1 VNGNEGDPAR
11 RREEVEV
18 KLPCADL
25 DRVRGKLQNLGAT
38 VLKPLHFEAN
48 DLYDDPE
55 GRLAASG
62 RALRLRRAGDAALL
76 TYKGPARFAGGVKTR
91 EERETRVS
99 DPEETE
105 AILIALGWARRFRYE
120 KKREE
125 WTLEGCA
132 VALDQTPIGNYV
144 EVEGDPRGI
153 RRAVVA
159 LGLDFADAVPYTY
172 ARLYAERRK
181 EDPTLPTDMVF
192 RDRKA

>member
-1 VNGNEGDPAR
+1 VIGSEGDPLA

-18 KLPCADL
+18 KLPCEDL
-25 DRVRGKLQNLGAT
+25 DRAREKLRVLGAT
-38 VLKPLHFEAN
+38 LRAPLHFESN

-62 RALRLRRAGDAALL
+62 RVLRLRRAGETALL

-99 DPEETE
+99 NPEETE

-125 WTLEGCA
+125 WTLEGCV
-132 VALDQTPIGNYV
+132 VALDQTPIGNFI
-144 EVEGDPRGI
+144 EVEGHPQGI

-181 EDPTLPTDMVF
+181 DDPSLPADMVF
-192 RDRKA
+192 RDRKT

>member
-1 VNGNEGDPAR
+1 MNGNEGDSPR

-25 DRVRGKLQNLGAT
+25 DRARRKLGELGAA
-38 VLKPLHFEAN
+38 VRNPLHFESN

-55 GRLAASG
+55 GHLAASG
-62 RALRLRRAGDAALL
+62 RVLRLRRAGDAALL

-91 EERETRVS
+91 EERETQVS
-99 DPEETE
+99 DPVETE
-105 AILIALGWARRFRYE
+105 AILIGLGFARRFRYE

-132 VALDQTPIGNYV
+132 VALDQTPIGNFV

-181 EDPTLPTDMVF
+181 EDPTLPPDMIFVK
-192 RDRKA
+192 RPH

>member
-1 VNGNEGDPAR
+1 MPKYVLAYHGGSMPETEADQAAVMGAWGAWFGVLGDAVVDVGNPT
-11 RREEVEV
+11 
-18 KLPCADL
+18 
-25 DRVRGKLQNLGAT
+25 GASKT
-38 VLKPLHFEAN
+38 LKSDGSVTDYL
-48 DLYDDPE
+48 
-55 GRLAASG
+55 
-62 RALRLRRAGDAALL
+62 LRLRRAGDTALL

-91 EERETRVS
+91 EERETGVS

-105 AILIALGWARRFRYE
+105 AILIALGWTRRFRYE

-132 VALDQTPIGNYV
+132 VALDQTPIGNFV
-144 EVEGDPRGI
+144 EVEGDPPGI

-181 EDPTLPTDMVF
+181 EDPKLPADMIF
-192 RDRKA
+192 QDRKA

>member
-1 VNGNEGDPAR
+1 MNGNEGDPSP

-25 DRVRGKLQNLGAT
+25 DRVRGKLGDLGAT
-38 VLKPLHFEAN
+38 VRNPLHFESN
-48 DLYDDPE
+48 DLYDDVE
-55 GRLAASG
+55 GHLAASG
-62 RALRLRRAGDAALL
+62 RVLRLRRAGDTALL

-105 AILIALGWARRFRYE
+105 AILIALGWTRRFRYE

-132 VALDQTPIGNYV
+132 VALDQTPIGNFA

-153 RRAVVA
+153 RLAVVA

-181 EDPTLPTDMVF
+181 NDPSLPADMVF
-192 RDRKA
+192 LENPR

>member
-1 VNGNEGDPAR
+1 MSNEGAPAR
-11 RREEVEV
+11 PREEVEI
-18 KLPCADL
+18 KLPYEDL
-25 DRVRGKLQNLGAT
+25 DQARERLRDLGAT
-38 VLKPLHFEAN
+38 VRNPLHFESN
-48 DLYDDPE
+48 DLYDDKE
-55 GRLAASG
+55 GGLAASG
-62 RALRLRRAGDAALL
+62 RALRLRRAGDTALL

-105 AILIALGWARRFRYE
+105 AILIALGWVRRFRYE

-132 VALDQTPIGNYV
+132 VALDQTPIGNFI

-181 EDPTLPTDMVF
+181 GDPTLPPDMVF
-192 RDRKA
+192 RDRPL

>member
-1 VNGNEGDPAR
+1 MTGGEGDPPR

-25 DRVRGKLQNLGAT
+25 DRARGRLRDLGAAIRT
-38 VLKPLHFEAN
+38 PLHFESN

-55 GRLAASG
+55 GRLAGSG
-62 RALRLRRAGDAALL
+62 RALRLRRAGDTALL
-76 TYKGPARFAGGVKTR
+76 TYKGPARFAGSVKTR
-91 EERETRVS
+91 EERESRVS
-99 DPEETE
+99 DPEEIE
-105 AILIALGWARRFRYE
+105 AILTALGWIRRFRYE

-132 VALDQTPIGNYV
+132 VALDQTPIGNFV
-144 EVEGDPRGI
+144 EVEGDPAGI

-172 ARLYAERRK
+172 ARLYADRRR
-181 EDPTLPTDMVF
+181 EDPALPPDMIF
-192 RDRKA
+192 R

>member
-1 VNGNEGDPAR
+1 MNGKEGDPPR
-11 RREEVEV
+11 PREEIEV

-25 DRVRGKLQNLGAT
+25 DRARERLRDLGAT
-38 VLKPLHFEAN
+38 VRNPLHFESN

-62 RALRLRRAGDAALL
+62 RALRLRRAGDTALL

-125 WTLEGCA
+125 WALEGCA
-132 VALDQTPIGNYV
+132 VALDQTPIGNFV

-181 EDPTLPTDMVF
+181 DDPTLPRDMIF
-192 RDRKA
+192 R